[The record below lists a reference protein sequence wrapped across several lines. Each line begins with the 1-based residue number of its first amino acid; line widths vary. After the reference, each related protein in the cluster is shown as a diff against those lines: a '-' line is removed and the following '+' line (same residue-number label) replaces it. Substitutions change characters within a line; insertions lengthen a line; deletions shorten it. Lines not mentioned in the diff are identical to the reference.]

1 MQKKVT
7 KNSAIKNPGK
17 YFTSSLV
24 IGATLFLS
32 ACGNIGATG
41 TSPQPATPTAFSSPS
56 VEVLES
62 PSAHSLELL
71 RPGSPVELVATSLS
85 GKISVTEQAPQEDTV
100 VEEAVPVEET
110 VETPTETGP
119 ELTPVAESLPAP
131 KVPSP
136 ESPVGTI
143 EETVEQTPITPQA
156 PPAVNTSLYPASTV
170 TFSGVTVPISYDPL
184 LTEVQAGVGTD
195 ADRLS
200 APAYGAG
207 IFAGNNN
214 SVRDNTGLFLV
225 GHSPGS
231 FAPMMNLGVGSRVTL
246 SDANGESRTF
256 EVREFYRLNV
266 NGVSLEDGVTDYYSH
281 VTDVSGEKLI
291 LQACEDIAATR
302 LRVLIAFPI
311 D

>member
-1 MQKKVT
+1 MQKKVVAKKSVT
-7 KNSAIKNPGK
+7 KNLGK
-17 YFTSSLV
+17 FFTSSLV

-32 ACGNIGATG
+32 SCGNIGATG
-41 TSPQPATPTAFSSPS
+41 TSTQPADSSVTSPS
-56 VEVLES
+56 IEALES

-71 RPGSPVELVATSLS
+71 RPGSPVELVTTSLN
-85 GKISVTEQAPQEDTV
+85 GEISVTEQVPQEVAV
-100 VEEAVPVEET
+100 VEEAVPVEEP
-110 VETPTETGP
+110 VETVP
-119 ELTPVAESLPAP
+119 ELTPVAEPLPAP
-131 KVPSP
+131 EVPSP
-136 ESPVGTI
+136 EGPVGTI
-143 EETVEQTPITPQA
+143 EETVEQAPTTPQA

-184 LTEVQAGVGTD
+184 LTEVQAGIGTD

-225 GHSPGS
+225 GHNPGS
-231 FAPMMNLGVGSRVTL
+231 FAPMMNLGIGSRVTL